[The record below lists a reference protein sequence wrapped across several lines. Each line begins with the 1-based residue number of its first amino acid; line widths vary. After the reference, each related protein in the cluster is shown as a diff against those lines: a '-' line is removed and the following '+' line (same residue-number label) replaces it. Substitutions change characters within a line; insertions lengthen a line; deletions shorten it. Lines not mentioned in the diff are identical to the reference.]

1 MKLVAFIGAFLLL
14 VILLIIK
21 DDLGITRDVKPSLLS
36 SVKVLVPIPESI
48 KGKYVRDFSIK
59 GDWKLAE
66 AESYQLSRIY
76 EFSNFPPDV
85 APTEE
90 EKQAAKEFKIRTY
103 LHAKKSGWFD
113 FKEGIKSGYHIL
125 DDLDPLH
132 YMNREYVADGLEL
145 NPEKPEALM
154 YYPTKKGIMLAG
166 AMFLT
171 NGVNS
176 NAKQLGGNLTR
187 WHVHKWSD
195 NDFCWDYTL
204 PKGIDVNCDGENEV
218 ISKFT
223 PPMLHVWFVDHPE
236 GPFSSDMCLPID
248 VLGEEGTVEEYLIKI
263 GFNKPQLIEY
273 QNKILQ
279 EQN

>member
-59 GDWKLAE
+59 GDWNLAE

-103 LHAKKSGWFD
+103 LHAKKNRQQ
-113 FKEGIKSGYHIL
+113 KSL
-125 DDLDPLH
+125 
-132 YMNREYVADGLEL
+132 
-145 NPEKPEALM
+145 K
-154 YYPTKKGIMLAG
+154 
-166 AMFLT
+166 
-171 NGVNS
+171 
-176 NAKQLGGNLTR
+176 
-187 WHVHKWSD
+187 
-195 NDFCWDYTL
+195 
-204 PKGIDVNCDGENEV
+204 
-218 ISKFT
+218 
-223 PPMLHVWFVDHPE
+223 
-236 GPFSSDMCLPID
+236 
-248 VLGEEGTVEEYLIKI
+248 
-263 GFNKPQLIEY
+263 
-273 QNKILQ
+273 
-279 EQN
+279 